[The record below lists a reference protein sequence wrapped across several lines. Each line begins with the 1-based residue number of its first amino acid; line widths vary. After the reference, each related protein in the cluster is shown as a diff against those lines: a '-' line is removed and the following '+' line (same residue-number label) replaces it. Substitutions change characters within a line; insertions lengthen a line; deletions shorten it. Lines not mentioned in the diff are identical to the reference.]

1 MGGKRGVQAVVAL
14 AAVLLLWGCSS
25 GGAGDQGNVDTM
37 GANENL
43 PQDPGPPLGG
53 GETGTEN
60 DDAGRPAGGAEEE
73 EAGLPVIDCSGQ
85 PFEETGVNLTPYYE
99 QIPSY
104 SLPEEV
110 VSDLRRASLDYSDS
124 LPPPCHQGQL
134 RSCVAWQLGYGLMSF
149 LASTRLGDWGPP
161 ERSDRQFSPTFL
173 FNQANSFLMGRSRA
187 DSCLRSASFVSDV
200 MSFLEEQGCAL
211 MCDVPY
217 VNDLDCETLRATAPL
232 DEVRERARQYKIAY
246 HRKIDHD
253 AETMKSYLFEEL
265 LPLVV
270 FRVGPEF
277 EELWGTQ
284 LYETVEPEG
293 SAHALLVVGYDDPR
307 GAFKVFNSW
316 GTGWGDHGYG
326 WVSYAI
332 WPEVVAEAWIAAPA
346 FSDEMGALVG
356 GFGRATNPYLDS
368 DGDGLPDS
376 MEREFADYDLN
387 PLEPDGLTNSD
398 LLMQSDADHDGWP
411 DDVEERFGTDSDSAD
426 SFPFMPGF
434 DYPPGFFDAF
444 ADGADGVL
452 ESDPELL
459 DPSDDSDEDGDGVPG
474 SADLCP
480 DTPPG
485 TFVDEHG
492 CVLEL

>member
-1 MGGKRGVQAVVAL
+1 MGAKRTVQAVVAL
-14 AAVLLLWGCSS
+14 AAVFLLWGCSS
-25 GGAGDQGNVDTM
+25 GG
-37 GANENL
+37 
-43 PQDPGPPLGG
+43 G
-53 GETGTEN
+53 GERTVGTTTVDENTPDEPSSPFGDGETETEN
-60 DDAGRPAGGAEEE
+60 DDADLPAGGAEEE
-73 EAGLPVIDCSGQ
+73 EAPIPVIDCSGR

-99 QIPSY
+99 EIPSY

-110 VSDLRRASLDYSDS
+110 VSDLRPASLDYSDS

-134 RSCVAWQLGYGLMSF
+134 RSCAAWQLGYGMMSF
-149 LASTRLGDWGPP
+149 LASTRLEYWGPP
-161 ERSDRQFSPTFL
+161 DRSDRQFSPTFL
-173 FNQANSFLMGRSRA
+173 FNQTNGFVMERSRA
-187 DSCLRSASFVSDV
+187 DSCVRSASFVSDV

-211 MCDVPY
+211 MCDVPHA
-217 VNDLDCETLRATAPL
+217 NDLDCETLRATAPL
-232 DEVRERARQYKIAY
+232 DEVRERARQYRIAY

-253 AETMKSYLFEEL
+253 AETVKSYLFEEL

-277 EELWGTQ
+277 EGLSRTQ
-284 LYETVEPEG
+284 LYETVESEG
-293 SAHALLVVGYDDPR
+293 SAHALLVVGYDDTR

-316 GTGWGDHGYG
+316 GTGWGDQGYG

-332 WPEVVAEAWIAAPA
+332 WLEVVAEAWVAAPA
-346 FSDEMGALVG
+346 FSDEMGALIG
-356 GFGRATNPYLDS
+356 GFDRASNPYLDC

-376 MEREFADYDLN
+376 MEREFAEYGLN
-387 PLEPDGLTNSD
+387 PLEPDGTTNSD

-411 DDVEERFGTDSDSAD
+411 DNVERRFGTDPDAAS

-434 DYPPGFFDAF
+434 DYPAGFFDTF
-444 ADGADGVL
+444 ADGTGGVL
-452 ESDPELL
+452 ESDLELL

-485 TFVDEHG
+485 TFVDGHG